1 MAEGRCRDALIREFD
16 RVISDDLQGRIL
28 AFDQPAAEQAA
39 ALMARRQAEGRS
51 GELRDSMIA
60 GIALARRATLVTR
73 NVKHFEEA
81 GVDVANPRNL

>member
-1 MAEGRCRDALIREFD
+1 MAEGRRRDALIREFE

-60 GIALARRATLVTR
+60 GIALARRTLVTR

-81 GVDVANPRNL
+81 GVDVVNPWNL